1 MLRWKD
7 KRLGRHLLSV
17 PFQRNLIHK
26 TESMTH
32 SKGF

>member
-17 PFQRNLIHK
+17 PHQRKLK
-26 TESMTH
+26 Y
-32 SKGF
+32 